1 MNPKFCDN
9 IDAGV
14 DEQHQLH
21 FVFVNARRHLTV
33 QADPDTVEVV
43 SLMDGS
49 RNLEQIHASLNGR
62 VGLPQIEQLA
72 AKMAEL
78 RLIRDASRGRR
89 QSQEGRYVRQTSFFA
104 DFTDDPAGA
113 QERLRAAT
121 VAIVGLGTIGGAI
134 AVHLARA
141 GVGRIRACDTDTIS
155 DSNLPRNA
163 VYTNADVGQDKV
175 EVAASRLREVSPELA
190 FEGKRLDVRSATDV
204 EGLAAG
210 SDLVINCADQP
221 SVAQT
226 SEWTGQAAMALGLPH
241 ILAGGYRTHLG
252 FVGPTVLPGRS
263 ACWKCFEMDYH
274 QNDPFAVNG
283 WKPLA
288 AGRPTGGS
296 LGPLGAVVA
305 GIHAW
310 EAIRILTGIL
320 PPAMTN
326 RKGEIDF
333 VDMSVSYHA
342 VDRNPDC
349 PVCGQN

>member
-1 MNPKFCDN
+1 MTPKFCDN

-14 DEQHQLH
+14 DKHHQLH

-33 QADPDTVEVV
+33 QADPNTVEVV
-43 SLMDGS
+43 SLMDGTRS
-49 RNLEQIHASLNGR
+49 LEEIHASLDGR
-62 VGLPQIEQLA
+62 VELPQIEQLA
-72 AKMAEL
+72 AKMSEL
-78 RLIRDASRGRR
+78 RLIRDGGQSGR
-89 QSQEGRYVRQTSFFA
+89 QSQKGCYVRQISFFA
-104 DFTDDPAGA
+104 DFTDNPAGA

-121 VAIVGLGTIGGAI
+121 VTIIGVGTIGSAI

-141 GVGRIRACDTDTIS
+141 GVGRICACDIDTIS
-155 DSNLPRNA
+155 ASNLPRNA
-163 VYTNADVGQDKV
+163 IYMDADIGQDKV
-175 EVAASRLREVSPELA
+175 RVAARRLREASPDLV
-190 FEGKRLDVRSATDV
+190 FEGKRLGVRSSADV
-204 EGLAAG
+204 EGIAAG

-226 SEWTGQAAMALGLPH
+226 SEWTGQAVMALGLPH

-252 FVGPTVLPGRS
+252 FVGPTILPGRS
-263 ACWKCFEMDYH
+263 ACWKCFEMDYL
-274 QNDPFAVNG
+274 QNDPFAING

-333 VDMSVSYHA
+333 VDMSISYHT
-342 VDRNPDC
+342 VERRPDC
-349 PVCGQN
+349 PVCGPA

>member
-1 MNPKFCDN
+1 MNPKFRDN

-14 DEQHQLH
+14 DREGQLH

-49 RNLEQIHASLNGR
+49 RTLEEIHASLNGR
-62 VGLPQIEQLA
+62 VGLPQLEQLP
-72 AKMAEL
+72 AKMTDL
-78 RLIRDASRGRR
+78 RMIRDAGRVR
-89 QSQEGRYVRQTSFFA
+89 CESTDCRYVRQTSFFE
-104 DFTDDPAGA
+104 DFTDDPAQA

-121 VAIVGLGTIGGAI
+121 VTIIGIGTIGSAI

-155 DSNLPRNA
+155 ASNLPRNA
-163 VYTNADVGQDKV
+163 VYMDADVGQDKV
-175 EVAASRLREVSPELA
+175 KVAARRLREVSPGLA
-190 FEGKRLDVRSATDV
+190 FEGKRVDVRSSSDIESVAT
-204 EGLAAG
+204 G

-226 SEWTGQAAMALGLPH
+226 SEWTGQAAMALRLPQ

-252 FVGPTVLPGRS
+252 FVGPTVLPGQS
-263 ACWKCFEMDYH
+263 ACWKCFEMDYL

-320 PPAMTN
+320 PPVMIN

-333 VDMSVSYHA
+333 VDLSITYRPVA
-342 VDRNPDC
+342 KNPDC
-349 PVCGQN
+349 PFCGWV

>member
-1 MNPKFCDN
+1 M
-9 IDAGV
+9 
-14 DEQHQLH
+14 
-21 FVFVNARRHLTV
+21 
-33 QADPDTVEVV
+33 
-43 SLMDGS
+43 S
-49 RNLEQIHASLNGR
+49 
-62 VGLPQIEQLA
+62 
-72 AKMAEL
+72 EL
-78 RLIRDASRGRR
+78 RLIRDACRGGR
-89 QSQEGRYVRQTSFFA
+89 QPQDGRYVRQVSFFE
-104 DFTDDPAGA
+104 DFTDNPAGA
-113 QERLRAAT
+113 QEQLRAAT
-121 VAIVGLGTIGGAI
+121 VTIIGVGTIGSAV

-141 GVGRIRACDTDTIS
+141 GVGGIRACDTDTIS
-155 DSNLPRNA
+155 ASNIPRSA
-163 VYTNADVGQDKV
+163 IYMDADVSQDKV
-175 EVAASRLREVSPELA
+175 QVAARRLRETSPDLV
-190 FEGKRLDVRSATDV
+190 FEGKRLDVRSSTDV
-204 EGLAAG
+204 EGIAVD

-252 FVGPTVLPGRS
+252 FLGPTVLPGQS
-263 ACWKCFEMDYH
+263 ACWKCFETDYH
-274 QNDPFAVNG
+274 QNDSFAING

-333 VDMSVSYHA
+333 VDMSISYRT
-342 VDRNPDC
+342 VERRPDC
-349 PVCGQN
+349 PVCGQT

>member
-1 MNPKFCDN
+1 MTPKFCDN

-14 DEQHQLH
+14 DDQHQLH

-43 SLMDGS
+43 SLMDGTRS
-49 RNLEQIHASLNGR
+49 LEEIHASLNGR

-72 AKMAEL
+72 GKMAEL
-78 RLIRDASRGRR
+78 RLIRDAGRARR
-89 QSQEGRYVRQTSFFA
+89 QSQDGRYVRQTSFFE
-104 DFTDDPAGA
+104 DFTEDPARA
-113 QERLRAAT
+113 QDRLRAAT
-121 VAIVGLGTIGGAI
+121 VVIVGMGTIGSAI

-141 GVGRIRACDTDTIS
+141 GVGCIRACDTDTVS
-155 DSNLPRNA
+155 ASNLPRNA
-163 VYTNADVGQDKV
+163 IYVDGDIDQNKV
-175 EVAASRLREVSPELA
+175 DVAARQLQAIAPELT
-190 FEGKRLDVRSATDV
+190 FEGIHQEVRSASDV
-204 EGLAAG
+204 ESLAGG

-226 SEWTGQAAMALGLPH
+226 SEWTGQAAMGLVLPH

-252 FVGPTVLPGRS
+252 FVGPTVLPGQS

-274 QNDPFAVNG
+274 ENDPFAVNG

-305 GIHAW
+305 SIHAW

-320 PPAMTN
+320 PPAMLN

-333 VDMSVSYHA
+333 VDMSISYHPVA
-342 VDRNPDC
+342 RKADC
-349 PVCGQN
+349 PVCGRA